1 MSQRK
6 KFQDLLRQLDEIKS
20 ILNAMKNL
28 SFLETRKLEERL
40 INQKTMVTDLE
51 EMANDFLGFY
61 PQYNLNDKVN
71 NDIWILFGSERSLCG
86 DFNDSLL
93 AQLPVFLDQSS
104 NEKSLV
110 PVGQKLY
117 QLLQDDKRI
126 IQYFNGA
133 DVAEEIPA
141 VLADIVKYLESHQGG
156 WISFNIYALFHQA
169 DTNQITST
177 RLIPPFRDRTV
188 INPASYSHPPLLY
201 LRPEEF
207 FTSMVDYY
215 LLIAL
220 HEIAYMSLMAENQQ
234 RIQHTEGAIQHLEE
248 KIDDLTGKYHILRQ
262 EEITEEIEII
272 LLNAC

>member
-6 KFQDLLRQLDEIKS
+6 IFQDLLRQLGEIKS

-40 INQKTMVTDLE
+40 INQKTMVAELE
-51 EMANDFLGFY
+51 EMATDFLGFY
-61 PQYNLNDKVN
+61 PQFNLNDKVN

-93 AQLPVFLDQSS
+93 AQLPVFLEQSS
-104 NEKSLV
+104 NEKSLI
-110 PVGQKLY
+110 PVGQKLN
-117 QLLQDDKRI
+117 QLLQDDNRV
-126 IQYFNGA
+126 IQYFAGA
-133 DVAEEIPA
+133 DVAEEVPA

-169 DTNQITST
+169 DSNQITSS
-177 RLIPPFRDRTV
+177 RLIPPFKDLAVTT
-188 INPASYSHPPLLY
+188 PSYSHPPILY
-201 LRPEEF
+201 LQPEEF
-207 FTSMVDYY
+207 FTGLVDYY

-220 HEIAYMSLMAENQQ
+220 QEIAYTSLMAENQQ
-234 RIQHTEGAIQHLEE
+234 RIQHTEGAIQHLED
-248 KIDDLTGKYHILRQ
+248 KIGDLTGKYHILRQ